1 MRNRSAKNYAALS
14 CALFLGSCALFS
26 KGAPAGGGL
35 SPSVRKLVSNAVF
48 EVVLEKPKD
57 DPVVYEKELNW
68 ELVPYA
74 IRSDNYYSIGTAFA
88 VSPTELATA
97 FHVINLGTESK
108 VYTKYYVRDGAGGV
122 FEVDKVTGGSSE
134 RDFLFFTVK
143 GRTFSDYFTFKKEL
157 SVNEPVYSIGNA
169 LGEGIVVRAG
179 MTLGV
184 VPESESG
191 RWNLLK
197 SSADGNPGNSGGPL
211 VTPRGQVVAL
221 VTSLRDNIL
230 YSTPASVLM
239 DYQRENLVYRIKT
252 TYEHLILTNTVNKT
266 FEMEIPLPAAYKT
279 AQRRIVDAY
288 QKHYIEAMGDLF
300 NGAPE
305 YLSGP
310 NNAYLL
316 GATTSSIF
324 PQLDYVDR
332 NDNNW
337 KLSRFDVKS
346 INLDAGGRLLYAGI
360 SGFNFFKIARP
371 KTTPLASLNTD
382 PRFIMDMILR
392 NWRTERTL
400 WRGDK
405 YRILSFGEPTERGEY
420 RDSLGRTWI
429 TAYWVI
435 GFDDRVMVMYI
446 LPLPGGPAVIT
457 TIQASGE
464 LFVYQWDIQKTC
476 DHIHAAYSATFEEW
490 GDFLALGKYR
500 PDFLTQFTFNWTK
513 EKSEIDFALPD
524 FSVAAGPAVFPWTDL
539 SELFLLPAHYK
550 LRDSI
555 QFGITKTVLN
565 RNNRGDDYIVL
576 VKNIKPDARL
586 GPEYQDKWDDLLQEK
601 FPFNGRSALS
611 PKDNNGSIGVLLP
624 ARFSDDEIRWTLYME
639 LENPTETELTE
650 KLNQYRKG
658 VTIVR

>member
-1 MRNRSAKNYAALS
+1 
-14 CALFLGSCALFS
+14 
-26 KGAPAGGGL
+26 
-35 SPSVRKLVSNAVF
+35 VRKLVSNAVF
-48 EVVLEKPKD
+48 EVVLEKPKND
-57 DPVVYEKELNW
+57 DAVYEKELNW

-74 IRSDNYYSIGTAFA
+74 VRSDAYYSIGTAFA

-97 FHVINLGTESK
+97 FHVINLGSESK
-108 VYTKYYVRDGAGGV
+108 VYTKYYVRDAQGAV

-143 GRTFSDYFTFKKEL
+143 NRTFSDYFTFKKGF

-184 VPESESG
+184 VPEAESG

-230 YSTPASVLM
+230 YSTPADVLL
-239 DYQRENLVYRIKT
+239 DYQRDNLVYRIKT
-252 TYEHLILTNTVNKT
+252 TYEHLLLENTVNKT
-266 FEMEIPLPAAYKT
+266 FEIAVPLPAGYKA

-288 QKHYIEAMGDLF
+288 KEQYVEAMTELF

-305 YLSGP
+305 YLTGP

-324 PQLDYVDR
+324 PQIDYVDR

-337 KLSRFDVKS
+337 KLSSFNVKS
-346 INLDAGGRLLYAGI
+346 INLEAGGKLLYAGVA
-360 SGFNFFKIARP
+360 GFNFFKIIRP
-371 KTTPLASLNTD
+371 KTTPLAALNTD
-382 PRFIMDMILR
+382 PRFLMDLILGS
-392 NWRTERTL
+392 WRTERTL
-400 WRGDK
+400 WRNDK
-405 YRILSFGEPTERGEY
+405 YRILSFGDPTGRGEY
-420 RDSLGRTWI
+420 RDALGRTWI
-429 TAYWVI
+429 TAHWVI

-457 TIQASGE
+457 TIQASSE
-464 LFVYQWDIQKTC
+464 IFVYQWDIQKTC
-476 DHIHAAYSATFEEW
+476 DHIHAAYSAAFEEW
-490 GDFLALGKYR
+490 ADFLTLTKYR
-500 PDFLTQFTFNWTK
+500 PDFLTRFTFNWTK
-513 EKSEIDFALPD
+513 EKNEFDFSLPD
-524 FSVAAGPAVFPWTDL
+524 FSAGAGAELFPWTNL

-550 LRDSI
+550 LRDTI
-555 QFGITKTVLN
+555 QFGITKTVIN

-586 GPEYQDKWDDLLQEK
+586 GPEYQDKWDDLLEEK
-601 FPFNGRSALS
+601 FPFNGRPALS
-611 PKDNNGSIGVLLP
+611 PKDNKGSIGALLP
-624 ARFSDDEIRWTLYME
+624 ARFPDDEIRWTLYME

-650 KLNQYRKG
+650 KLNHLKKG
-658 VTIVR
+658 VTIIR